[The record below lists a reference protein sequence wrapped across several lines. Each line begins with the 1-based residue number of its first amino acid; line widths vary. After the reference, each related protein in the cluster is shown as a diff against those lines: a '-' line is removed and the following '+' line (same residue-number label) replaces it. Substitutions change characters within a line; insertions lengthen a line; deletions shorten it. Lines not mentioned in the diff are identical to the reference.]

1 MAQQEMAVQDGLD
14 PKRLQE
20 ILPDGPGVYLF
31 KDAGGR
37 VLYVGKAKRLRKR
50 VLSYFKTLDELPR
63 KTAHLMERARGLD
76 TILTATENEA
86 FILEASL
93 IRKHAPRYNI
103 ILRDDKRYP
112 SVRLDPRERFAR
124 PFIVRKTRKDGA
136 WYFGPFS
143 SANAVRET
151 LRVIDRV
158 FLLRK
163 CRNREV
169 PKRTRPCLNYQ
180 MGRCPGPCCLPVDEA
195 EYRRI
200 VERVRLF
207 LEGRSTELVAQLQQ
221 EMRQAAAA
229 LDFEKAAKL
238 RDQIV
243 AIERTVERQ
252 HVVSTRFEDQDVIG
266 LAERGHLFQM
276 VVLFIRNGVLVGS
289 RPYLIREKEDDRVEV
304 LEAFLKQF
312 YAQESFIPK
321 RILVPEAV
329 GDREAIENWL
339 SQEASTRVRILKP
352 QRGENRKLI
361 EMAAANAESV
371 LEARLK
377 QEHEDLM
384 MTVKDVLALEGI
396 PHVIEGL
403 DISNFQGQAPV
414 GTIVSFVDGIPH
426 RPGYRSYRIRA
437 VEGIDDYAMMG
448 ELVSRRLE
456 KTPWP
461 DLFLVDGG
469 KGHLAAVRA
478 VIDRSPR
485 ARPEAR
491 APEAVSIAKPDE
503 ARHER
508 WDKLYVPGRKN
519 PIQLPGDHPVLLL
532 MMHIRD
538 EAHRR
543 AIGHHQKLL
552 ARRMHASILDG
563 VPGIGKARK
572 KALLTH
578 FRDIETLMQATVEE
592 LAAVPGISAS
602 LAGELKT
609 FLNTVQA
616 ASVPAA
622 VQGDAE
628 AMPPGDRL
636 FPDGDA

>member
-1 MAQQEMAVQDGLD
+1 MEPILKMTQQETVARDGLD

-20 ILPDGPGVYLF
+20 ILPDAPGVYLF
-31 KDAGGR
+31 KDSGGR
-37 VLYVGKAKRLRKR
+37 VIYVGKAKRLRKR
-50 VLSYFKTLDELPR
+50 VLSYFKPLDELPR

-76 TILTATENEA
+76 TLLTATENEA

-169 PKRTRPCLNYQ
+169 PKRSRPCLNYQ
-180 MGRCPGPCCLPVDEA
+180 MGRCLGPCCLPVDA
-195 EYRRI
+195 WEYRRI

-221 EMRQAAAA
+221 EMRQAADA
-229 LDFEKAAKL
+229 LDFEKAARL
-238 RDQIV
+238 RDQIT

-252 HVVSTRFEDQDVIG
+252 HVVSTRFEDQDVVG
-266 LAERGHLFQM
+266 LAVRGHLFQM

-289 RPYLIREKEDDRVEV
+289 RPYLIREKEGDRAEV

-329 GDREAIENWL
+329 GDQEAIENWL
-339 SQEASTRVRILKP
+339 SQEASTRVRILRP
-352 QRGENRKLI
+352 QRGENLRLV
-361 EMAAANAESV
+361 EMAAANAQSV

-377 QEHEDLM
+377 QEHEDLVLM
-384 MTVKDVLALEGI
+384 VKDALALEGA
-396 PHVIEGL
+396 PHIIEGL
-403 DISNFQGQAPV
+403 DISNFHGHAPV

-426 RPGYRSYRIRA
+426 RPGYRSYRIRN
-437 VEGIDDYAMMG
+437 VDGIDDYAMMG
-448 ELVSRRLE
+448 ELVARRME

-478 VIDRSPR
+478 VIDRSRGAHPEL
-485 ARPEAR
+485 RP
-491 APEAVSIAKPDE
+491 PDSVSIAKPDE

-508 WDKLYVPGRKN
+508 YDKLYVPGRKN
-519 PIQLPGDHPVLLL
+519 PIELPGDHPVLLL

-552 ARRMHASILDG
+552 ARRMHASILDA
-563 VPGIGKARK
+563 VPGVGKARK
-572 KALLTH
+572 ASLLKR
-578 FRDIETLMQATVEE
+578 FRDVEALMEASVEE
-592 LAAVPGISAS
+592 LAAVQGISGP
-602 LAGELKT
+602 LACEIKS
-609 FLNTVQA
+609 FLERLRLE
-616 ASVPAA
+616 SGPSRRDD
-622 VQGDAE
+622 GPGPE
-628 AMPPGDRL
+628 APGD
-636 FPDGDA
+636 